1 MIRHKFYPNRAAGA
15 SGGKISLPGAYHFYG
30 AKTGQ
35 KNVRHPAFH
44 PPELPEQDDSPD
56 YRQRFGKWLTSP
68 ENPRFTQVIANRLW
82 KRVMRRGLIEPI
94 DDLRDDSK
102 ATHPELLAYLTQLMK
117 DLHYDVRAYVEV
129 LYNTKTYQ
137 RYADPDEPADGQTN
151 YYRGH
156 LLARMTA
163 EQAWDS
169 LLTLAVLNV
178 DTTES
183 SLNKATV
190 YYEGRPVLV
199 GKMDMY
205 SLYEEVKDKSPD
217 EYWTF
222 LAAELKKIKDE

>member
-82 KRVMRRGLIEPI
+82 KQVMRRGLIEPI

-117 DLHYDVRAYVEV
+117 DLHYDMQAYLEV
-129 LYNTKTYQ
+129 LYNTRTYQ
-137 RYADPDEPADGQTN
+137 RCIDPEEPAEGEPY

-163 EQAWDS
+163 EQVWDS
-169 LLTLAVLNV
+169 LLTLSVPDV
-178 DTTES
+178 DEIES
-183 SLNKATV
+183 GLNKATV
-190 YYEGRPVLV
+190 YYEGQPVLV
-199 GKMDMY
+199 DKADMY
-205 SLYEEVKDKSPD
+205 AWYDEVKDFTP
-217 EYWTF
+217 EQ
-222 LAAELKKIKDE
+222 